1 MCPCLRYGIPG
12 SVTDVSY
19 VDGTEIINCVG
30 ISETGRVSD
39 HGVGIDGKVFDLN
52 VPDKQVPCW
61 DPIVDLVKKNH
72 LTMDY
77 FDIIAWDI
85 TVDDNSNVICIEY
98 NLRSPGSIVYQLAQG
113 PFAGDHTDEMLAFL
127 KNSSNQMKYLPKSI
141 RKK

>member
-61 DPIVDLVKKNH
+61 DHIVDQFALNIISDHRALLFISSLKGRLPAII
-72 LTMDY
+72 LTKCLL
-77 FDIIAWDI
+77 F
-85 TVDDNSNVICIEY
+85 
-98 NLRSPGSIVYQLAQG
+98 
-113 PFAGDHTDEMLAFL
+113 
-127 KNSSNQMKYLPKSI
+127 
-141 RKK
+141 